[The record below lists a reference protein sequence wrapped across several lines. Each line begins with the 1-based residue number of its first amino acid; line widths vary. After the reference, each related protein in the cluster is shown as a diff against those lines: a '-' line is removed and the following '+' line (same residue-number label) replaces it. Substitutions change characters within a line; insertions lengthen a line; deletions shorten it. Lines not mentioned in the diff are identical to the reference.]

1 LGNPSF
7 FEDFMI
13 RKHMAAALAL
23 AALVVAACSGHI
35 GGSNVM
41 PGNGMTVRLPGI
53 GKDLV
58 MYATMPKDSI
68 GEELGK
74 EGLGTV
80 KSAEWKAD
88 VSGFTQQDRS
98 QSLAFPPDTK
108 ITIHNL
114 SKSLTHTLDVVKAI
128 TKPPAIFPKD
138 VTLSKSPKGDGKL
151 EAGYASGEIKPGHSV
166 TVTLVKEGIYLIGCA
181 FHYGEGMHDV
191 LVVSKTAEPGPQAT
205 APRATA
211 TPTWGSGSGS
221 GSGWGGP

>member
-1 LGNPSF
+1 
-7 FEDFMI
+7 MI

-35 GGSNVM
+35 GSSNVM
-41 PGNGMTVRLPGI
+41 PGTTVRLPGI

-80 KSAEWKAD
+80 NSAEWKTD
-88 VSGFTQQDRS
+88 LSGFTQEERS
-98 QSLAFPPDTK
+98 QSLAFPPGTK

-114 SKSLTHTLDVVKAI
+114 SKSLTHTLDVVKVIA
-128 TKPPAIFPKD
+128 KPPAIFPKD

-151 EAGYASGEIKPGHSV
+151 EAGYASGEIQPGHSV
-166 TVTLVKEGIYLIGCA
+166 TVTLVKEGMYLIGCA

-191 LVVSKTAEPGPQAT
+191 LVVSKTAKPGPQAT

-211 TPTWGSGSGS
+211 TPTWGSGSG
-221 GSGWGGP
+221 GGWGGP